1 MAVDV
6 NRPYTYSSFEA
17 QTTQLQKGLLQLGVD
32 ISEDEASRMLFLSRR
47 KYDRYDHFFP
57 GETFESRLLKWLDNF
72 DKDDRQT
79 AMEIVKSL
87 KFISTYEMKQLAIR
101 TFENARYCI
110 SKISVKP
117 SNNNWHD
124 YMTTRG
130 LNIDEELRQSIFVAC
145 ADDMHF
151 DFFRRYAMR
160 YHSFSKENFV
170 EYYKRDILSM
180 KELPPHKNIFL
191 IDQISA
197 SGDTALRKQ
206 KGIWKGKIPRFQSLW
221 KDFIEKD
228 RIYYCPYI
236 QTSVSEKN
244 LMERLPQYL
253 EECSVPTVNIQPT
266 CWLPISDCV
275 ANNEGTGIDE
285 NKAVSKLCRKYYNL
299 FHEDEHTLVGGGVMY
314 GYGSAGLTLVLQSNC
329 PNDSLYLLWH
339 ENEWYPLFPRVMHH
353 TPAR

>member
-1 MAVDV
+1 MTITEY
-6 NRPYTYSSFEA
+6 RPYTFSSFES
-17 QTTQLQKGLLQLGVD
+17 QTEQLRLALTYLGVD
-32 ISEDEASRMLFLSRR
+32 ISADETARILFLSRR
-47 KYDRYDHFFP
+47 KYDRYDHSFP

-72 DKDDRQT
+72 DKEDRQA

-110 SKISVKP
+110 LQNSVNA
-117 SNNNWHD
+117 SINNWND
-124 YMTTRG
+124 YMATRS
-130 LNIDEELRQSIFVAC
+130 LNLDAELRRSIFVAC

-170 EYYKRDILSM
+170 EYYKRDKTSM

-197 SGDTALRKQ
+197 SGDTALRNKN
-206 KGIWKGKIPRFQSLW
+206 GVWTGKIPRFQGLW
-221 KDFIEKD
+221 KDFIKEDK
-228 RIYYCPYI
+228 IYYCPFI

-244 LMERLPQYL
+244 LDNRLPKYL
-253 EECSVPTVNIQPT
+253 SECSVPFVKIYPT
-266 CWLPISDCV
+266 CWLPISFCISNAD
-275 ANNEGTGIDE
+275 GTGIDV
-285 NKAVSKLCRKYYNL
+285 NKSVAKLCDKYYDR
-299 FHEDEHTLVGGGVMY
+299 FKEDEHTRVGGGAKY
-314 GYGSAGLTLVLQSNC
+314 GYGSAGLTLILQSNC

-339 ENEWYPLFPRVMHH
+339 ENDWYPLFPRVVHH